1 MSTTV
6 RSNNSNNLSSLSSPG
21 HMDFPSRAEEMVVC
35 IALLFEALFIVM
47 GNLVTIVL
55 FALEKELR
63 ERKSL
68 FLVINMAF
76 ADVMLGAVSVPLFV
90 YLKVGFQLWS
100 ITHEVGVVL
109 DLFYLHFD
117 IIFLQASLISA
128 VFISCERFYAVY
140 RPLKHRTL
148 STRAY
153 AIVISVIWTLAI
165 VASAMHFILA
175 NLISV
180 IAAYYLSAVLFSIF
194 LFIICV
200 CNFCIWRKCK
210 MRTIS
215 SHQQNRTAQ
224 NQRLTRTLLFVSA
237 AAVMAWFPYVIVEYL
252 LNVHNIFPAWQVYYT
267 TIFLQ
272 YSNSFVNPIIY
283 AFKIPEF
290 RQSSIMWCLTRRA
303 INGVDTKNKK
313 GRTDT
318 VAFDLSKV
326 KQLRSLTDPSDTQQ
340 KFEHEFMDTK
350 L

>member
-6 RSNNSNNLSSLSSPG
+6 RSNNSNNLSSLSSPV
-21 HMDFPSRAEEMVVC
+21 HMDFPSRAKEIVVYSA
-35 IALLFEALFIVM
+35 IFNWFEALFIVT
-47 GNLVTIVL
+47 GNLVTIVF
-55 FALEKELR
+55 FALEKFLR
-63 ERKSL
+63 KRRSL

-76 ADVMLGAVSVPLFV
+76 TDVMLGALSVPLFV
-90 YLKVGFQLWS
+90 HLKVGFQLWS
-100 ITHEVGVVL
+100 ITQEVGVVL
-109 DLFYLHFD
+109 DYFYLHFD

-165 VASAMHFILA
+165 VASAMYFILA

-224 NQRLTRTLLFVSA
+224 NQRLTRTLLFVAA
-237 AAVMAWFPYVIVEYL
+237 AAVLAWSMV
-252 LNVHNIFPAWQVYYT
+252 
-267 TIFLQ
+267 
-272 YSNSFVNPIIY
+272 
-283 AFKIPEF
+283 
-290 RQSSIMWCLTRRA
+290 CLCNCRVL
-303 INGVDTKNKK
+303 IECSQ
-313 GRTDT
+313 
-318 VAFDLSKV
+318 DLSSLVGLLHDNLKLFCQS
-326 KQLRSLTDPSDTQQ
+326 KNLRI
-340 KFEHEFMDTK
+340 
-350 L
+350 

>member
-1 MSTTV
+1 M
-6 RSNNSNNLSSLSSPG
+6 
-21 HMDFPSRAEEMVVC
+21 
-35 IALLFEALFIVM
+35 
-47 GNLVTIVL
+47 
-55 FALEKELR
+55 FA
-63 ERKSL
+63 
-68 FLVINMAF
+68 
-76 ADVMLGAVSVPLFV
+76 

-100 ITHEVGVVL
+100 ITQEVWAAV
-109 DLFYLHFD
+109 DFFCLHFD

-128 VFISCERFYAVY
+128 VFIPCERFYAVDW
-140 RPLKHRTL
+140 PVKHRTL
-148 STRAY
+148 STRSY

-165 VASAMHFILA
+165 VASAMYFILA

-180 IAAYYLSAVLFSIF
+180 IAAYYLSAILFSIF

-237 AAVMAWFPYVIVEYL
+237 AAVLAWLPYVIVEYL
-252 LNVHNIFPAWQVYYT
+252 LNVHKIFPAWHVYFT

-272 YSNSFVNPIIY
+272 YSNSFVNPIIL
-283 AFKIPEF
+283 AFKIREF

-303 INGVDTKNKK
+303 INEVDTKNKK

-318 VAFDLSKV
+318 VAFYLSKV
-326 KQLRSLTDPSDTQQ
+326 IRLLTDPSDTQQ

>member
-21 HMDFPSRAEEMVVC
+21 HMDFPSRSEEIVVC
-35 IALLFEALFIVM
+35 SALLFEALFIVM
-47 GNLVTIVL
+47 GNLFTIVF

-128 VFISCERFYAVY
+128 VFVSCERFYAVY
-140 RPLKHRTL
+140 RPLRHRTL

-165 VASAMHFILA
+165 VASAMYFILA

-224 NQRLTRTLLFVSA
+224 NQRLIRTLLFVSA
-237 AAVMAWFPYVIVEYL
+237 AAVTAWLPYVIVEYL
-252 LNVHNIFPAWQVYYT
+252 LNVHKIFPAWQVYYT

-272 YSNSFVNPIIY
+272 YSNSFANPIVY

-290 RQSSIMWCLTRRA
+290 RQSSIMWCLRRRA